1 MLAHRQP
8 IVASVR
14 RDAWVEVDLNSV
26 ERNVAIIRS
35 WLNPGTRLMGVVKSD
50 AYGHGAPGLADVL
63 TACGADWL
71 GIASVDEGCQLRAAG
86 VRVPVLLLSPCP
98 SWAIPAAL
106 DSELTLTVTSPGQV
120 DDIAGMCRR
129 QNRIASVHLKI
140 DSGMHR
146 LGVSSS
152 QLPIVLERLQS
163 NREVRLSGVF
173 THFAKA
179 DEPDFTKLQASD
191 FDVAIQTIRNANFSP
206 GMVHMA
212 SGDAARRFPE
222 THRDMVRV
230 GLYLYGLEARTVSDV
245 VHPAMSVRARINH
258 IQHIASGESVG
269 YNLTWTAERPTK
281 IASIPVGYADGID
294 RGLSNRITGSLLGK
308 RIPQIGLISMDQML
322 FDITD
327 LPDVDEGDIVTLIGA
342 DETQYLSLADWAGLL
357 DTITY
362 ELCCRLRARMP
373 RVYTRQFQE
382 AESGSGANSS

>member
-8 IVASVR
+8 IIASVR
-14 RDAWVEVDLNSV
+14 RDAWVEVDLNAV
-26 ERNVAIIRS
+26 ERNVAVIRS

-71 GIASVDEGCQLRAAG
+71 GVASVDEGCQLRAAS

-98 SWAIPAAL
+98 SWAIAAAL
-106 DSELTLTVTSPGQV
+106 DADLTLTVTSPAQI
-120 DDIAGMCRR
+120 DDIASMCRR

-146 LGVSSS
+146 LGVTRK
-152 QLPIVLERLQS
+152 QLPAVLERIS
-163 NREVRLSGVF
+163 SHKEIRLAGVF

-179 DEPDFTKLQASD
+179 DIADFTEVQSSE
-191 FDVAIQTIRNANFSP
+191 FDAALSTIRNANFAT
-206 GMVHMA
+206 GLVHMA
-212 SGDAARRFPE
+212 SGDAARRFPY

-230 GLYLYGLEARTVSDV
+230 GLYLYGLEARTESGV

-258 IQHIASGESVG
+258 IQQIAAGESVG
-269 YNLTWTAERPTK
+269 YNLTWTATRESR
-281 IASIPVGYADGID
+281 IASVPVGYADGID
-294 RGLSNRITGSLLGK
+294 RGLSNRINGLLLGNVVK
-308 RIPQIGLISMDQML
+308 QVGLISMDQML

-327 LPDVDEGDIVTLIGA
+327 VPDVDEGDIVTLIGR
-342 DETQYLSLADWAGLL
+342 DGDHYLSLAHWANLL

-362 ELCCRLRARMP
+362 ELCCRLKARMP

-382 AESGSGANSS
+382 PDTAGGATES